1 MTGQG
6 TKIIGVGK
14 MINAIWLK
22 GIVILVFTVTL
33 SSCTAK
39 NEMPE
44 DNTSERSVEIEKQI
58 PAQNKNS
65 SGLASLSVETD
76 KADNESDDDG
86 DYEVILKMQGLEL
99 RDFTANGRNNLSAQ
113 QGTSYLFKYLK
124 NMRQDVH
131 DMFLLT
137 DSKVQRMFN
146 SHLWYGRSVPGVKEP
161 VHFIEYQENLLQFKE
176 RNEVIPVGEMTLDK
190 WDAILGGIITEFT
203 NGKIAIYNPISV
215 RAGDGVIFYIP
226 YYIKAEDAARCLF
239 LRVRD
244 GKIVDKKYL
253 DHSFDFAIYDLGF
266 FYSSLYDK
274 DYSFGEWH
282 VDDFKNIIVIQDMNH
297 NMLTFDYKSLISTK
311 CDVFT
316 HVVVLPFVQNGKMG
330 FSLLIGYPMI
340 FLYIPNKG
348 EIFPKNSGMALYKTY
363 IADFA
368 NNELL
373 LLEEGC
379 FNFLATENFVKNF
392 VLNNLDRDYY
402 NLAFLPE
409 GFSDTIQSD
418 EFVEEAI
425 TERNVELNLI
435 EARRNLYDESLLQ
448 RLIDI
453 DK

>member
-1 MTGQG
+1 MGQG

-14 MINAIWLK
+14 MINAIRLK
-22 GIVILVFTVTL
+22 GIVILVFTVIL

-44 DNTSERSVEIEKQI
+44 DNTSERSVEIEKQTSV
-58 PAQNKNS
+58 QNKNS
-65 SGLASLSVETD
+65 SRWISLGVETD

-86 DYEVILKMQGLEL
+86 DYVVTLKMQGLEL
-99 RDFTANGRNNLSAQ
+99 RDFSVKESGIILAQ

-137 DSKVQRMFN
+137 DSKVQRIFN
-146 SHLWYGRSVPGVKEP
+146 SRLWYGYPVPSVKEP
-161 VHFIEYQENLLQFKE
+161 VHFIEYQGNLLQFKE

-203 NGKIAIYNPISV
+203 NGKIKISNPISI
-215 RAGDGVIFYIP
+215 RTGDEVIFYIP
-226 YYIKAEDAARCLF
+226 YYIKAEDAARFLF

-253 DHSFDFAIYDLGF
+253 DHGFDFAIYDFGF

-297 NMLTFDYKSLISTK
+297 TLLTFDYKSLISTK
-311 CDVFT
+311 CDVFA

-340 FLYIPNKG
+340 FLYIPNKD
-348 EIFPKNSGMALYKTY
+348 EMFPKNSGMALYKTY

-379 FNFLATENFVKNF
+379 FNFLRTENFVKNF

-418 EFVEEAI
+418 KFVEETI
-425 TERNVELNLI
+425 TECNAELSLVD
-435 EARRNLYDESLLQ
+435 ARRNLYDESLLQ
-448 RLIDI
+448 RLIDME
-453 DK
+453 K